1 MEEEPE
7 AETNPYSGGSDKYRR
22 VLYSVIFIT
31 TESGISNVR
40 NFGR

>member
-1 MEEEPE
+1 MKEKPQ

-22 VLYSVIFIT
+22 VLYSVIFTT
-31 TESGISNVR
+31 TESGISNVG